1 GRLQGRHGPPD
12 VGPVIAERRRD
23 RGDDVREPGQVKDH
37 VDSGKARGD
46 RVVLGHVDQSQGDGR
61 AGGQIAEVLA
71 PSGRQVVEDHDAVAV
86 GDQAP
91 DQMAADE
98 PTTARAER
106 CHRLPPRNPPPRTP
120 AARKRPRYLLTA
132 RGISEKTRLTYE
144 HIAYALNLYRRAR
157 QTLRGELSRLPES
170 GMKRIAL
177 YGTDEAA
184 ELAYLTLKEAGIE
197 PV

>member
-1 GRLQGRHGPPD
+1 M
-12 VGPVIAERRRD
+12 
-23 RGDDVREPGQVKDH
+23 KDH

-98 PTTARAER
+98 PTTARDER
-106 CHRLPPRNPPPRTP
+106 SHRIPPRNPR
-120 AARKRPRYLLTA
+120 
-132 RGISEKTRLTYE
+132 
-144 HIAYALNLYRRAR
+144 HRRSVPHTHKDSVYIWTSSV
-157 QTLRGELSRLPES
+157 QHVN
-170 GMKRIAL
+170 
-177 YGTDEAA
+177 
-184 ELAYLTLKEAGIE
+184 IE
-197 PV
+197 PGPGSRNSFVWRP